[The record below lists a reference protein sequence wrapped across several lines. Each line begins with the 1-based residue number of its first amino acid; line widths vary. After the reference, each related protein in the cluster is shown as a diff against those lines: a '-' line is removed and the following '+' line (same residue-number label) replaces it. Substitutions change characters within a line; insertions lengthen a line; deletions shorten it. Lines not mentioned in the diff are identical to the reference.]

1 MPAGA
6 KPGERRG
13 GRQVGTPNKQTAADR
28 EYIRDFARAILENPA
43 YVASLNERLLDGKA
57 QHMEPLL
64 FHYGYG
70 KPKETTEHTGKLI
83 IQWQPS

>member
-1 MPAGA
+1 MA
-6 KPGERRG
+6 KGKKTG
-13 GRQVGTPNKQTAADR
+13 GRQAGVPNKRRSADR
-28 EYIRDFARAILENPA
+28 EYVRDFARTILENPV
-43 YVASLNERLLDGKA
+43 YIASLNERLLEGKA